1 MLISLLRSAPPS
13 VFRRGLATAS
23 MPYPFSS
30 MVSTPPPAPLPDIK
44 HPERMLQGK
53 GLMAHLHQTLPSNSA
68 RTLMDTL
75 FSKTHKDRVLPGS
88 VLSLT
93 LAHAPNNFS
102 GVLIAVRRK
111 GPDTSFTLRNV
122 VQRTG
127 VEMRF
132 SVGSPA
138 IKEVKVIQRAGGG
151 GGKSGRRMRR
161 AKLYYLRDQPTKM
174 NAISAG
180 VKRATGT
187 K

>member
-1 MLISLLRSAPPS
+1 MLTLGIGIPQRLMA
-13 VFRRGLATAS
+13 RGLATAA
-23 MPYPFSS
+23 YPFSG
-30 MVSTPPPAPLPDIK
+30 MVTTAAAAPLPPVANPQRI
-44 HPERMLQGK
+44 LQGK
-53 GLMAHLHQTLPSNSA
+53 GLMAHLHKTLPSPSA
-68 RTLMDTL
+68 RTLMHTL
-75 FSKTHKDRVLPGS
+75 FSKTHPDRVLPGS
-88 VLSLT
+88 VLSLS

-102 GVLIAVRRK
+102 GVLISVRRK
-111 GPDTSFTLRNV
+111 GPDTNFTLRNV

-180 VKRATGT
+180 VKRAIAN

>member
-1 MLISLLRSAPPS
+1 MLRPAHFLPVLN
-13 VFRRGLATAS
+13 RGLATAAAK
-23 MPYPFSS
+23 PYPFSAI
-30 MVSTPPPAPLPDIK
+30 VFTPPPAPLPAVK
-44 HPERMLQGK
+44 HPERILQGK
-53 GLMAHLHQTLPSNSA
+53 GLMAHLNKTLPSPSA
-68 RTLMDTL
+68 
-75 FSKTHKDRVLPGS
+75 P
-88 VLSLT
+88 
-93 LAHAPNNFS
+93 HAPNNFS

-138 IKEVKVIQRAGGG
+138 IKEVKIIQRAGKG

-180 VKRATGT
+180 VKRATST

>member
-1 MLISLLRSAPPS
+1 MLGRLFS
-13 VFRRGLATAS
+13 RGLATAAGK
-23 MPYPFSS
+23 PYPFSS
-30 MVSTPPPAPLPDIK
+30 QVSIPAPVPLPPTKD
-44 HPERMLQGK
+44 RMLVGK
-53 GLMAHLHQTLPSNSA
+53 GLMAHLHKTLPTEPAQN
-68 RTLMDTL
+68 LMNTL

-88 VLSLT
+88 VLSLS

-138 IKEVKVIQRAGGG
+138 IKEVKVIQRAGTG

-174 NAISAG
+174 NAISAS
-180 VKRATGT
+180 VKRATGG

>member
-1 MLISLLRSAPPS
+1 MLRPAHFLPVLK
-13 VFRRGLATAS
+13 RGLATAATK
-23 MPYPFSS
+23 PYPFSA
-30 MVSTPPPAPLPDIK
+30 MISTSLPAPLPTMK
-44 HPERMLQGK
+44 HPERILQGK
-53 GLMAHLHQTLPSNSA
+53 GLMAHLNKTLPSPSA

-75 FSKTHKDRVLPGS
+75 FSKSHPDRVLPGS
-88 VLSLT
+88 VLSLS

-138 IKEVKVIQRAGGG
+138 IKEVKVIQRAGKG

-180 VKRATGT
+180 VKRATST

>member
-1 MLISLLRSAPPS
+1 MLRLALSQRVL
-13 VFRRGLATAS
+13 VRGLATAAR
-23 MPYPFSS
+23 PYPFSA
-30 MVSTPPPAPLPDIK
+30 MVSTPPPAPPPVVA
-44 HPERMLQGK
+44 HPERILHGK
-53 GLMAHLHQTLPSNSA
+53 GLMAHLHKTLPSPSA

-75 FSKTHKDRVLPGS
+75 FSKSHRDRIMPGS
-88 VLSLT
+88 VLSLS

-102 GVLIAVRRK
+102 GVLISVRHK

-138 IKEVKVIQRAGGG
+138 IKEVKIVQRAGTG

-180 VKRATGT
+180 VKRAT